1 MSYIVLAYIL
11 LLTLT
16 CSATSSNHELERE
29 QQVQQRKELKIEDEV
44 YDKLE
49 AEIARLVTSEDE
61 MQRSIFRVFS
71 KALNKTKR
79 RWRIRWL
86 RGSKKVAHFNK
97 AS

>member
-29 QQVQQRKELKIEDEV
+29 QQVQQRKE
-44 YDKLE
+44 
-49 AEIARLVTSEDE
+49 LVTSEDE